1 MKNIKIIIVGFMLT
15 GLLIT
20 SLPSCTDDLNT
31 EPKGGD
37 TELLPYTKPEAY
49 PQLVAKIYAGFCR
62 IGNTG
67 PDQDRDISE
76 GDGSESSFIRSYFNM
91 QELVADQVKS
101 AWSDE
106 PPLYYSK
113 TIIQPGNRYAYNVYQ
128 RCMLTIAF
136 ANDFLRN
143 TDPAPIQVDNL
154 DRYRAE
160 VRALRAMNYYF
171 LMDLYGNPGWIDET
185 KPMDGSY
192 LPEQL
197 GRENLFNWIETE
209 FKDILSEGKL
219 LNHSQQAYGL
229 VTVQTAQ
236 AMLAKMYLN
245 AEVYTGQARW
255 ADCITYCDDVI
266 NYNQSLLS
274 LEDNYQ
280 NLFCADNDLSKE
292 IIFTLA
298 YDRTYAQDWG
308 GTKFIMGAFSSAD
321 MFDIVYLEG
330 ADWQGYRATPELVNL
345 FDPADKRALF
355 HATGRTKEMTDILVF
370 TNGYSVAKF
379 TNKGKDGSLAKGVS
393 QFPDTDYPLI
403 RLAEIYLTK
412 AEAQFRS
419 GVGDKGLA
427 AYNAVHAH
435 PRTGVSASTNISESD
450 LLAERGREL
459 YLECQRRTDLIRFKK
474 FTSNYNWTWK
484 GDILTGKDVPS
495 HYTVFPLDPSI
506 LSANPNLKQND
517 GYEK

>member
-1 MKNIKIIIVGFMLT
+1 MKNIKTIFGIFLTLSLVGFF
-15 GLLIT
+15 
-20 SLPSCTDDLNT
+20 SSCTDDLNT
-31 EPKGGD
+31 VPQSEN
-37 TELLPYTKPEAY
+37 TEMTPYLKPEAY

-101 AWSDE
+101 AWNDE

-143 TDPAPIQVDNL
+143 TESPKVHVDNL

-160 VRALRAMNYYF
+160 VRGLRAMNYYF
-171 LMDLYGNPGWIDET
+171 LMDLFGNPGWIDET

-192 LPEQL
+192 LPQQL
-197 GRENLFNWIETE
+197 GRENLFNWIEAE
-209 FKDILSEGKL
+209 FKDVIASGKL
-219 LNHSQQAYGL
+219 LNHSQQSYGL
-229 VTVQTAQ
+229 FTNQAAQ

-245 AEVYTGQARW
+245 SLVYTGKERW
-255 ADCITYCDDVI
+255 ADCITYSDEII
-266 NYNQSLLS
+266 NYNQSLLK

-280 NLFCADNDLSKE
+280 NLFCADNDLSTE
-292 IIFTLA
+292 IIFTLP
-298 YDRTYAQDWG
+298 YDRANAQDWG
-308 GTKFIMGAFSSAD
+308 GTKFIMGAFSSSD
-321 MFDIVYLEG
+321 MFDFVFLEG
-330 ADWQGYRATPELVNL
+330 ADWQGYRATPELVDL
-345 FDPADKRALF
+345 FNPSDKRALF
-355 HATGRTKEMTDILVF
+355 FTTGRTKEMTDIKNF
-370 TNGYSVAKF
+370 TNGYSVVKF
-379 TNKGKDGSLAKGVS
+379 TNKGKDGSTAKGVS

-419 GVGDKGLA
+419 NAGDKGLA
-427 AYNAVHAH
+427 AYNIVHAH
-435 PRTGVSASTNISESD
+435 PRTGIAAATNIVESD
-450 LLAERGREL
+450 ILAERGREL
-459 YLECQRRTDLIRFKK
+459 YLECQRRTDLIRFGK
-474 FTSNYNWTWK
+474 FTTGYNWSWK

-495 HYTVFPLDPSI
+495 YYNVFPLDPST
-506 LSANPNLKQND
+506 LSTNPELKQNPE
-517 GYEK
+517 YEK